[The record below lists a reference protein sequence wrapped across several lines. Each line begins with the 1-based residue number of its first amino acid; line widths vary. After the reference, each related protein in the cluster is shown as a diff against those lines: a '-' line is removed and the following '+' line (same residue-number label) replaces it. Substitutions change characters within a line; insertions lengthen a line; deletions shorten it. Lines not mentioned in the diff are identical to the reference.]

1 MRRSGTCHGAREL
14 AIAGPHPVLS
24 LHEAPGLSPLLIHED
39 ERRGKPRSLSL
50 ALGPAQSAPARSREE
65 PVRETHVTLLF
76 DRRHERAR
84 VFGRIRGHDENRH
97 GLQRRSLQP
106 FELEQLLQA
115 RGSPGTACERQED
128 DAPPVLGERDGLPF
142 RVRKRDLRRG
152 RPRSGFRD
160 GSGDQNEEHD
170 QPTRHARAV

>member
-1 MRRSGTCHGAREL
+1 MRGGACHGTREL
-14 AIAGPHPVLS
+14 AIAGPHPVLT
-24 LHEAPGLSPLLIHED
+24 LHEAPGLAPLLIHEE
-39 ERRGKPRSLSL
+39 ERRGKPRSLPL
-50 ALGPAQSAPARSREE
+50 ALGPTQSAPAGSRQE
-65 PVRETHVTLLF
+65 PVREPHATLLLN
-76 DRRHERAR
+76 RRHERAR

-115 RGSPGTACERQED
+115 CGSPGAACEREED
-128 DAPPVLGERDGLPF
+128 DSPTVLGERDGLPF

-152 RPRSGFRD
+152 RPLSGFRD
-160 GSGDQNEEHD
+160 GSGDQNEKHD